1 MKKNML
7 LILAICFSS
16 FTFAQSN
23 FISEYYADYETDET
37 FDKMNVTRKTFELI
51 TEVEPKNEDEKNAIE
66 SISKLDGIKVL
77 HKEKTDGLVELRHDA
92 IETAEQDK
100 RYEALIKVETQ
111 NENFLLMIREEAE
124 VVKELTVIAGD
135 KDHLMI
141 ATLFGE
147 IELKNIARLAN
158 VIQNNGKEWFKVF
171 ENIDQNELV
180 FKGAKG
186 RKDPAKNKV
195 SADDISINVFP
206 NPVSD
211 YVQLEAIGMADTEYQ
226 LEFFSMLGEPIKRV
240 GIIALPYNVQL
251 QDLPSGAYF
260 LRLTNADGV
269 FKNFRIVKP

>member
-1 MKKNML
+1 ML